1 MEVTICNPQKEW
13 IETIEASMNEKNTT
27 TDLEGNFLIKE
38 NNFNCSV
45 LIYGVPPLCQDR
57 WGEKTL
63 QITFLI

>member
-1 MEVTICNPQKEW
+1 MEVTICNPQKGW

-27 TDLEGNFLIKE
+27 TGIEGNFLIKE
-38 NNFNCSV
+38 NNFNCPV